1 MLLVYLTLLVLL
13 GVVRFLVARRAAR
26 LEKKY
31 ARFAL
36 AAQEAAQQTNYKPG
50 NNKPD
55 PYKTAKAQYE
65 LGHLVQKRD
74 RYEAAHASWK
84 GLADRLGRVSAG
96 MGRWQGRWVPY
107 LLGGVDAV
115 LILATVTYLGLVD
128 PNQVRQWI
136 EAVVS
141 R

>member
-1 MLLVYLTLLVLL
+1 M
-13 GVVRFLVARRAAR
+13 
-26 LEKKY
+26 
-31 ARFAL
+31 
-36 AAQEAAQQTNYKPG
+36 
-50 NNKPD
+50 
-55 PYKTAKAQYE
+55 
-65 LGHLVQKRD
+65 QKRD

-136 EAVVS
+136 DTVVS